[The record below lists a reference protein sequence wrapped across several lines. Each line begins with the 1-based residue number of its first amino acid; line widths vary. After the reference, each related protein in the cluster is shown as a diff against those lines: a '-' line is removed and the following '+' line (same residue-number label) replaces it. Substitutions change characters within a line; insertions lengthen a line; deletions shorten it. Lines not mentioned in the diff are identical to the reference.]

1 MQGIGQKTPVLK
13 KYSAPREPFRS
24 FLDREPPASMRVR
37 VDRLW
42 GRMAFEVNLMTTR
55 INWLVTSQAF
65 LSGAFFL
72 GIARIREGARA
83 TEILVPVIPMAG
95 LLICF
100 ITFVYVEATVK
111 IVGVCRG
118 ELDIIKRQ
126 YKRFFF
132 DHMDADPDL
141 IKQRVNAI
149 VASKVLIAVFAT
161 FWAVALG
168 LFIYDMNFMVDMFS
182 PQPIAVE
189 IVTRPEPYNPQ
200 GR

>member
-1 MQGIGQKTPVLK
+1 MQGK
-13 KYSAPREPFRS
+13 KHKPSLIKRYSAPRDQFRS
-24 FLDREPPASMRVR
+24 FLDREPPEGTNAR

-42 GRMAFEVNLMTTR
+42 GRMTFEVTLMTTR
-55 INWLVTSQAF
+55 MNWLVTSQAF

-72 GIARIREGARA
+72 GIARIREGAKA

-100 ITFVYVEATVK
+100 ITFVYVEAAVK
-111 IVGVCRG
+111 IVGVCRD
-118 ELDIIKRQ
+118 ELNVIKRQ
-126 YKRFFF
+126 HKRFFF
-132 DHMDADPDL
+132 DRMDADPSL

-149 VASKVLIAVFAT
+149 VASKVLIAVFGT

-168 LFIYDMNFMVDMFS
+168 LFIYDMSFFVDLFT

-189 IVTRPEPYNPQ
+189 IVTRQDFNPR